1 MESVR
6 QIQESAFW
14 SGLTEAVNTLH
25 NTLQRKPKRL
35 RIVFTDNPGS
45 ILNAYRE
52 GDLTFKQAVKQLE
65 KWKRSTR

>member
-25 NTLQRKPKRL
+25 EKLQRKPKHL
-35 RIVFTDNPGS
+35 RIGHASNPSS

-52 GDLTFKQAVKQLE
+52 GDLTFKEAVKALE
-65 KWKRSTR
+65 NWKGSAR